1 MFKPLCIAAAM
12 LAAQTAFAYDNQTNH
27 YRLSIDKDAKRAHVE
42 ADVWVEGRELAL
54 FNVMPIPQLKN
65 GQAEFIEK
73 LAVRDMA
80 GNAVKLQDKGEGEY
94 EVDGDRRLRLSYDIR
109 LEHDK
114 YEWPGGNEEVS
125 YRTDEGLMSVGYPL
139 FIVPGVKMHGKTEV
153 TFDLPVGWKAN
164 TPWRSAGK
172 PGAFIA
178 ESRRELVNNAL
189 FFGTARAET
198 FKAGGVEMTLVM
210 GKQYWKR
217 RDAFISMIDKQMNSY
232 QKLYGRGPVADR
244 FLIVINQGASGD
256 GGAFAGS
263 FSQFLKDDGSEVA
276 RPIWGKV
283 MAHEL
288 AHFWDGHSLVPKH
301 PSEEWFKEG
310 VNDYVTVV
318 TMARNKLIDRAMLI
332 QQLENLA
339 RGQNVARN
347 VQGLTMTVR
356 EAVKDKHRNWLL
368 VYGGG
373 TIAGLAM
380 DVELRKAS
388 KGKISLDTL
397 LQEMYKE
404 FGHAGKTYE
413 HADIVRIGKALSGVD
428 LDPLLL
434 NIVASSKAPDL
445 NALFKDI
452 GLRLEQFGMLET
464 YLLRDPAATAEQKA
478 RFSAIFGMPY

>member
-1 MFKPLCIAAAM
+1 MFKPFCIAAAM
-12 LAAQTAFAYDNQTNH
+12 LAAQSAFAFDNQTNH

-54 FNVMPIPQLKN
+54 FNCMPIPQLKN
-65 GQAEFIEK
+65 GQADLIEK
-73 LAVRDMA
+73 LTVRDMA
-80 GNAVKLQDKGEGEY
+80 GSAVALTDKGEGEY

-125 YRTDEGLMSVGYPL
+125 YHTDEGLMSVGYPL
-139 FIVPGVKMHGKTEV
+139 FIVPGVKMLGETEV
-153 TFDLPVGWKAN
+153 AFELPQGWKAN

-172 PGAFIA
+172 PGAFIV
-178 ESRRELVNNAL
+178 ESRRELVNNAF
-189 FFGTARAET
+189 FFGTAHAET

-217 RDAFISMIDKQMNSY
+217 RDAFMSMIDKQMNSY

-244 FLIVINQGASGD
+244 FLIVINQGSTGD
-256 GGAFAGS
+256 GGAFSAS
-263 FSQFLKDDGSEVA
+263 FSQYLKDDGSDVS

-283 MAHEL
+283 MSHEL
-288 AHFWDGHSLVPKH
+288 AHFWDGHSLVPKNE
-301 PSEEWFKEG
+301 SEEWFKEG
-310 VNDYVTVV
+310 VNDYVTVI
-318 TMARNKLIDRAMLI
+318 TMARNKLMDRTMVI

-347 VQGLTMTVR
+347 VQGLTVTVR

-388 KGKISLDTL
+388 KGKVSLDTL
-397 LQEMYKE
+397 LNAMYKE
-404 FGHAGKTYE
+404 FGHKGKQYDQ
-413 HADIVRIGKALSGVD
+413 ADIVRIGKAISGVD
-428 LDPLLL
+428 LDPLLN
-434 NIVASSKAPDL
+434 NIVATSKAPDL
-445 NALFKDI
+445 APLFKDI

-464 YLLRDPAATAEQKA
+464 YLLRDPAATAEQKS
-478 RFSAIFGMPY
+478 RFTAIFGTPY

>member
-1 MFKPLCIAAAM
+1 MFKPLCIAAAI
-12 LAAQTAFAYDNQTNH
+12 LAAHSALAYDQQANH

-42 ADVWVEGRELAL
+42 ADVWVEGRELVL

-65 GQAEFIEK
+65 GQADLIDK

-80 GNAVKLQDKGEGEY
+80 GNAVQLHDKGEGEY

-114 YEWPGGNEEVS
+114 YQWPGGNEEVS
-125 YRTDEGLMSVGYPL
+125 YHTDEGLMAVGYPL
-139 FIVPGVKMHGKTEV
+139 FIVPGVKMHGQTEV
-153 TFDLPVGWKAN
+153 SFDLPVGWKAN
-164 TPWRSAGK
+164 TPWRGSGK
-172 PGAFIA
+172 PGVFIT

-198 FKAGGVEMTLVM
+198 FKTGGVEMTLVM

-217 RDAFISMIDKQMNSY
+217 RDAFVSMIDQQMNSY
-232 QKLYGRGPVADR
+232 QKLYGRGPVAER
-244 FLIVINQGASGD
+244 FLVVINQGDSGD
-256 GGAFAGS
+256 GGAFSGS
-263 FSQFLKDDGSEVA
+263 FSQYLKDDGSEVA
-276 RPIWGKV
+276 RPVWGKV

-288 AHFWDGHSLVPKH
+288 AHFWNGHSLVPKH
-301 PSEEWFKEG
+301 ESEEWFKEG
-310 VNDYVTVV
+310 VNDYVTVI
-318 TMARNKLIDRAMLI
+318 TMARNKLMGRAMLV

-347 VQGLTMTVR
+347 VLGLTMSVR

-388 KGKISLDTL
+388 KGKASLDTL
-397 LQEMYKE
+397 LKEMYKE
-404 FGHAGKTYE
+404 FGHKGKTYDQ
-413 HADIVRIGKALSGVD
+413 ADLVRIGKAISGVD
-428 LDPLLL
+428 LDPLLN
-434 NIVASSKAPDL
+434 NIVATSQAPDL
-445 NALFKDI
+445 APLFRDI

-464 YLLRDPAATAEQKA
+464 YLLRDPAATMEQKA
-478 RFSAIFGMPY
+478 RFSAIFGVPY

>member
-1 MFKPLCIAAAM
+1 MFKPFCIAAAM
-12 LAAQTAFAYDNQTNH
+12 LAAQSAFAFDNQANH

-42 ADVWVEGRELAL
+42 ADVWVEGRDLAL
-54 FNVMPIPQLKN
+54 FNCMPIPQLKN
-65 GQAEFIEK
+65 GQADLIEK
-73 LAVRDMA
+73 LQVHDMA
-80 GNAVKLQDKGEGEY
+80 GNAVVLKDKGEGEY
-94 EVDGDRRLRLSYDIR
+94 DVDGDRRLRLSYDIR

-114 YEWPGGNEEVS
+114 YQWPGGNEEVS
-125 YRTDEGLMSVGYPL
+125 YHTGEGLMSVGYPL
-139 FIVPGVKMHGKTEV
+139 FIVPGEKMLGHTEV
-153 TFDLPVGWKAN
+153 TFDLPIGWKAN
-164 TPWRSAGK
+164 TPWRSTGK
-172 PGAFIA
+172 PDTFLV
-178 ESRRELVNNAL
+178 ESRRELVNNAF
-189 FFGTARAET
+189 FFGTAHAET

-244 FLIVINQGASGD
+244 FLIVINQGDSGD

-263 FSQFLKDDGSEVA
+263 FSQYLKDDGSEVA
-276 RPIWGKV
+276 RPVWGKV

-288 AHFWDGHSLVPKH
+288 AHFWDGHSLVPKNE
-301 PSEEWFKEG
+301 SEEWFKEG
-310 VNDYVTVV
+310 VNDYVTVI
-318 TMARNKLIDRAMLI
+318 TMARNKLMDRSMLI

-347 VQGLTMTVR
+347 VQGLTVTVR

-388 KGKISLDTL
+388 KGKVSLDTL
-397 LQEMYKE
+397 LNEMYKE
-404 FGHAGKTYE
+404 FGHKGKQYDQ
-413 HADIVRIGKALSGVD
+413 ADIVRIGKAISGVD
-428 LDPLLL
+428 LDPLLN
-434 NIVASSKAPDL
+434 NIVATSKAPDL
-445 NALFKDI
+445 SPLFKEI

-464 YLLRDPAATAEQKA
+464 YLLRDPAATVEQKA
-478 RFSAIFGMPY
+478 RFSAIFGVPY

>member
-1 MFKPLCIAAAM
+1 MFKPLCVAAAM
-12 LAAQTAFAYDNQTNH
+12 LAAQSAFAFDNQTNH
-27 YRLSIDKDAKRAHVE
+27 YRLSIDKDANRAHVE
-42 ADVWVEGRELAL
+42 ADVWVEGRDLVL
-54 FNVMPIPQLKN
+54 FNCMPIPQLKN
-65 GQAEFIEK
+65 GQADLIDK

-80 GNAVKLQDKGEGEY
+80 GNPVALTDKGEGEY
-94 EVDGDRRLRLSYDIR
+94 EVDGDRRLHLSYDIR

-125 YRTDEGLMSVGYPL
+125 YHTDEGLMSVGYPL
-139 FIVPGVKMHGKTEV
+139 FIVPGVKMLGQTEV
-153 TFDLPVGWKAN
+153 AFELPQGWKAN
-164 TPWRSAGK
+164 TPWRSGGK
-172 PGAFIA
+172 PGTFVVDT
-178 ESRRELVNNAL
+178 RRELVNNAF

-217 RDAFISMIDKQMNSY
+217 RDAFVSMIGKQMSSY
-232 QKLYGRGPVADR
+232 QKLYGRGPVAER
-244 FLIVINQGASGD
+244 FLIVINQGDTGD

-263 FSQFLKDDGSEVA
+263 FSQYLKDDGSEVS

-283 MAHEL
+283 MSHEL
-288 AHFWDGHSLVPKH
+288 AHFWDGHSLVPKNE
-301 PSEEWFKEG
+301 SEEWFKEG
-310 VNDYVTVV
+310 VNDYVTVI
-318 TMARNKLIDRAMLI
+318 TMARNQLMERSMLI

-347 VQGLTMTVR
+347 VQGLTVTVR

-388 KGKISLDTL
+388 KGKVSLDTL
-397 LQEMYKE
+397 LNEMYKE
-404 FGHAGKTYE
+404 FGHQGKQYDQ
-413 HADIVRIGKALSGVD
+413 ADIVRIGKAISGVD
-428 LDPLLL
+428 LDPLLN
-434 NIVASSKAPDL
+434 NIVATSKAPDL
-445 NALFKDI
+445 GPLFKDI

-464 YLLRDPAATAEQKA
+464 YLLRDPAATPEQKA
-478 RFSAIFGMPY
+478 RFSAIFGIPY

>member
-1 MFKPLCIAAAM
+1 MFKPLCVAAAM
-12 LAAQTAFAYDNQTNH
+12 LAAQSAFAFDNQQNH
-27 YRLSIDKDAKRAHVE
+27 YRLSIDKDARRAHVE

-54 FNVMPIPQLKN
+54 FNCMPIPQLKN
-65 GQAEFIEK
+65 GQADLVEK

-80 GNAVKLQDKGEGEY
+80 GNAVAFKDKGEGEY
-94 EVDGDRRLRLSYDIR
+94 EVDGDRRLRLSYDVR
-109 LEHDK
+109 LDHDK
-114 YEWPGGNEEVS
+114 YLWPGGNEEVS
-125 YRTDEGLMSVGYPL
+125 YHTEEGLMSVGYPL
-139 FIVPGVKMHGKTEV
+139 FIVPGVKMPGQTEV
-153 TFDLPVGWKAN
+153 SFDLPAGWKAN
-164 TPWRSAGK
+164 TALRTAGK
-172 PGAFIA
+172 PGVFLA
-178 ESRRELVNNAL
+178 ESRRELVNNAY

-198 FKAGGVEMTLVM
+198 FTAGGVEMTLVM

-217 RDAFISMIDKQMNSY
+217 RDAFISMIDKQMNAY
-232 QKLYGRGPVADR
+232 QKLYGRGPVAKR
-244 FLIVINQGASGD
+244 FLIVINQGDTGD
-256 GGAFAGS
+256 GGAFSGS
-263 FSQFLKDDGSEVA
+263 FSQYLKDDGSEVA

-288 AHFWDGHSLVPKH
+288 AHFWDGHSLLPKNE
-301 PSEEWFKEG
+301 SEEWFKEG

-347 VQGLTMTVR
+347 VQGLTVTVR

-388 KGKISLDTL
+388 KGKASLDTL
-397 LQEMYKE
+397 LKEMYKE
-404 FGHAGKTYE
+404 FGHQGKTYDQ
-413 HADIVRIGKALSGVD
+413 ADIVRIGKAVGGVD
-428 LDPLLL
+428 LNPLLDT
-434 NIVASSKAPDL
+434 IVASSKAPDL
-445 NALFKDI
+445 APLFKDI

-478 RFSAIFGMPY
+478 RFSAIFGVPY

>member
-12 LAAQTAFAYDNQTNH
+12 LATQSALAFDNQTNH
-27 YRLSIDKDAKRAHVE
+27 YRLRIDQDARRAHVE

-54 FNVMPIPQLKN
+54 FNCMPIPALKN
-65 GQAEFIEK
+65 GQADLIEH
-73 LAVRDMA
+73 LAVRDLA
-80 GNAVKLQDKGEGEY
+80 GNTVALTDKGEGEY

-109 LEHDK
+109 LEHDR
-114 YEWPGGNEEVS
+114 YDWPGGNEEVS
-125 YRTDEGLMSVGYPL
+125 YHTDEGLMATGYPL
-139 FIVPGVKMHGKTEV
+139 FIVPGVQMPGATEV
-153 TFDLPVGWKAN
+153 AFELPPGWRAN
-164 TPWRSAGK
+164 TPWRSAGQ
-172 PGAFIA
+172 PGTYIV
-178 ESRRELVNNAL
+178 ESRRELVNNAF

-198 FKAGGVEMTLVM
+198 FKTGGVDMTLVM

-217 RDAFISMIDKQMNSY
+217 RDAFVSMIDKQMNSY
-232 QKLYGRGPVADR
+232 QKLYGRGPVAQR
-244 FLIVINQGASGD
+244 FLVVINQGASGD
-256 GGAFAGS
+256 GGAFSAS
-263 FSQFLKDDGSEVA
+263 FSQYLKDDGSEVA

-288 AHFWDGHSLVPKH
+288 AHFWDGHSLVPKND
-301 PSEEWFKEG
+301 SEEWFKEG
-310 VNDYVTVV
+310 VNDYVTVL
-318 TMARNKLIDRAMLI
+318 TMARNRLMDRAMLI

-347 VQGLTMTVR
+347 VQGLTVTVR

-388 KGKISLDTL
+388 GGKVSLDTL
-397 LQEMYKE
+397 LRAMYGE
-404 FGHAGKTYE
+404 FGHPGKQYQQ
-413 HADIVRIGKALSGVD
+413 ADIVRIGKAIGGVD
-428 LDPLLL
+428 LEPLLER
-434 NIVASSKAPDL
+434 IVGSSQAPDL
-445 NALFKDI
+445 APLFRDI

-478 RFSAIFGMPY
+478 RFSAIFGQPY

>member
-1 MFKPLCIAAAM
+1 MFKPICIAAAL
-12 LAAQTAFAYDNQTNH
+12 LATQPALAYDQQANR

-42 ADVWVEGRELAL
+42 AEVWVEGRELAL
-54 FNVMPIPQLKN
+54 FNVMPIAQLKN
-65 GQAEFIEK
+65 GQADLIEK

-80 GNAVKLQDKGEGEY
+80 GNPITLLDKGEGEY
-94 EVDGDRRLRLSYDIR
+94 EVDGDRRLRLSYDVR

-114 YEWPGGNEEVS
+114 YQWPGGNEEVS
-125 YRTDEGLMSVGYPL
+125 YHTDEGLMSVGYPL
-139 FIVPGVKMHGKTEV
+139 FIVPGVKMHGQTEV

-164 TPWRSAGK
+164 TPWRSTGK
-172 PGAFIA
+172 PGVFIA

-198 FKAGGVEMTLVM
+198 FKTGGVEMTLVM

-217 RDAFISMIDKQMNSY
+217 RDAFVSMIDKQMNSY

-244 FLIVINQGASGD
+244 FLVIINQGDSGD

-263 FSQFLKDDGSEVA
+263 FSQYLKDDGSEVA

-288 AHFWDGHSLVPKH
+288 AHFWDGHSLVPKNE
-301 PSEEWFKEG
+301 SEEWFKEG
-310 VNDYVTVV
+310 VNDYVTVI
-318 TMARNKLIDRAMLI
+318 TMARNKLLDRSMVI

-347 VQGLTMTVR
+347 VQGLTVTVR

-388 KGKISLDTL
+388 KGKASLDTL
-397 LQEMYKE
+397 LKEMYKE
-404 FGHAGKTYE
+404 FGHKGKAYDQ
-413 HADIVRIGKALSGVD
+413 ADIVRIGKAVSGLD
-428 LDPLLL
+428 LDPLLN
-434 NIVASSKAPDL
+434 NIVATSKAPDL
-445 NALFKDI
+445 APLFRDI

>member
-1 MFKPLCIAAAM
+1 MYKPLCIAAAV
-12 LAAQTAFAYDNQTNH
+12 LAAQSAFAFDNQLNH
-27 YRLSIDKDAKRAHVE
+27 YRLSIDKDARRAHVE

-54 FNVMPIPQLKN
+54 FNVMPIAQLKN
-65 GQAEFIEK
+65 GQADLIEK
-73 LAVRDMA
+73 LTVRDMA
-80 GNAVKLQDKGEGEY
+80 GNPVKLQDKGEGEY
-94 EVDGDRRLRLSYDIR
+94 EVDGDRRLRLSYDVR

-114 YEWPGGNEEVS
+114 YQWPGGNEEVS
-125 YRTDEGLMSVGYPL
+125 YHTEEGLMSVGYPL
-139 FIVPGVKMHGKTEV
+139 FIVPGVKMHGQTEV
-153 TFDLPVGWKAN
+153 SFDLPTGWKAN

-172 PGAFIA
+172 PGVFITG
-178 ESRRELVNNAL
+178 SRRELVNNAL

-198 FKAGGVEMTLVM
+198 FQAGGVEMTLVM

-217 RDAFISMIDKQMNSY
+217 RDAFVSMIGTQMNSY

-244 FLIVINQGASGD
+244 FLIVINQGDSGD
-256 GGAFAGS
+256 GGAFSGS
-263 FSQFLKDDGSEVA
+263 FSQYLKDDGSEAA

-288 AHFWDGHSLVPKH
+288 AHFWDGHSLVPKNE
-301 PSEEWFKEG
+301 SEEWFKEG
-310 VNDYVTVV
+310 VNDYVTVT
-318 TMARNKLIDRAMLI
+318 TMARNKLMDRSMLV

-347 VQGLTMTVR
+347 VQGLTMTVQ

-388 KGKISLDTL
+388 GGKVGLDHL
-397 LQEMYKE
+397 LKAMYQE
-404 FGHAGKTYE
+404 FGHPGKTYQ
-413 HADIVRIGKALSGVD
+413 HADIVRIGKAVGGID
-428 LDPLLL
+428 LDPLLQ

-445 NALFKDI
+445 APLFKDI

-478 RFSAIFGMPY
+478 RFSAIFGVPY

>member
-1 MFKPLCIAAAM
+1 MFKHLCIAAAM
-12 LAAQTAFAYDNQTNH
+12 LAAQSALAFDNQTNH
-27 YRLSIDKDAKRAHVE
+27 YHLSIDKDAKRAHVE
-42 ADVWVEGRELAL
+42 ADVWVEGRDLAL
-54 FNVMPIPQLKN
+54 FNCMPIPQLKN
-65 GQAEFIEK
+65 GQADLIER
-73 LAVRDMA
+73 LQVHDMA
-80 GNAVKLQDKGEGEY
+80 GNAVTLNDKGEGEY

-125 YRTDEGLMSVGYPL
+125 YHTDEGLMSVGYPL
-139 FIVPGVKMHGKTEV
+139 FIVPGVKMLGQTEV
-153 TFDLPVGWKAN
+153 TFDLPTGWKAN
-164 TPWRSAGK
+164 TPWRSTAK
-172 PGAFIA
+172 PGTFIVDT
-178 ESRRELVNNAL
+178 RRELVNNAF

-244 FLIVINQGASGD
+244 FLIVINHGATGD
-256 GGAFAGS
+256 GGAFAAS
-263 FSQFLKDDGSEVA
+263 FSQYLKDDGSEVS

-288 AHFWDGHSLVPKH
+288 AHFWDGHSLVPKNE
-301 PSEEWFKEG
+301 SEEWFKEG

-318 TMARNKLIDRAMLI
+318 TMARNKLLDRSMLI

-347 VQGLTMTVR
+347 VQGLTVTVR

-380 DVELRKAS
+380 DVELRKAT
-388 KGKISLDTL
+388 KGKASLDTL
-397 LQEMYKE
+397 LKEMYKE
-404 FGHAGKTYE
+404 FGHKGKTYDQ
-413 HADIVRIGKALSGVD
+413 ADIVRIARAISGVD
-428 LDPLLL
+428 LDPLLN
-434 NIVASSKAPDL
+434 NIVATSKAPDL
-445 NALFKDI
+445 APLFKDI

-478 RFSAIFGMPY
+478 RFTAIFGIPY

>member
-1 MFKPLCIAAAM
+1 
-12 LAAQTAFAYDNQTNH
+12 
-27 YRLSIDKDAKRAHVE
+27 
-42 ADVWVEGRELAL
+42 
-54 FNVMPIPQLKN
+54 
-65 GQAEFIEK
+65 
-73 LAVRDMA
+73 MA
-80 GNAVKLQDKGEGEY
+80 GNAVALKDKGEGEY
-94 EVDGDRRLRLSYDIR
+94 EVDGDRRLRLSYDVR

-114 YEWPGGNEEVS
+114 YQWPGGNEEVS
-125 YRTDEGLMSVGYPL
+125 YHTDEGLMSVGYPL
-139 FIVPGVKMHGKTEV
+139 FIVPGVKMLGQTEV
-153 TFDLPVGWKAN
+153 TFDLPAGWKAN
-164 TPWRSAGK
+164 TPLRSAGK
-172 PGAFIA
+172 PGVFVA
-178 ESRRELVNNAL
+178 ESRRELVNNAY

-198 FKAGGVEMTLVM
+198 FTAGGVEMTLVM

-217 RDAFISMIDKQMNSY
+217 RDAFVSMIGKQMDSY

-244 FLIVINQGASGD
+244 FLIVINQGDTGD
-256 GGAFAGS
+256 GGAFSGS
-263 FSQFLKDDGSEVA
+263 FSQYLKDDGSEVA

-288 AHFWDGHSLVPKH
+288 AHFWDGHSLVPRH
-301 PSEEWFKEG
+301 ESEEWFKEG

-318 TMARNKLIDRAMLI
+318 TMARNKLMDRGMLI

-347 VQGLTMTVR
+347 VQGLTVTVR

-388 KGKISLDTL
+388 QGTL
-397 LQEMYKE
+397 LKAMYQE
-404 FGHAGKTYE
+404 FGHKGKTYDQ
-413 HADIVRIGKALSGVD
+413 ADIVRIGKAVGGVD
-428 LDPLLL
+428 LGPLLD
-434 NIVASSKAPDL
+434 NIVASSKSPDL
-445 NALFKDI
+445 VPLFKDI

-478 RFSAIFGMPY
+478 RFSAIFGVPY

>member
-1 MFKPLCIAAAM
+1 MYKPLCVAAAM
-12 LAAQTAFAYDNQTNH
+12 LAAQSAFAFDQQTNH
-27 YRLSIDKDAKRAHVE
+27 YRLRIDQDAKRAHVE

-65 GQAEFIEK
+65 GQADLIEK
-73 LAVRDMA
+73 LAVRDMN
-80 GNAVKLQDKGEGEY
+80 GNAVALKDKGEGEY

-114 YEWPGGNEEVS
+114 YQWPGGNEEVS
-125 YRTDEGLMSVGYPL
+125 YHTDEGLMSVGYPL
-139 FIVPGVKMHGKTEV
+139 FIVPGVKMHGQTEV
-153 TFDLPVGWKAN
+153 SFDLPTGWKAN

-172 PGAFIA
+172 PGVFIA
-178 ESRRELVNNAL
+178 ETRRELVNNAL
-189 FFGTARAET
+189 FFGTARSET

-244 FLIVINQGASGD
+244 FLIVINQGDSGD

-263 FSQFLKDDGSEVA
+263 FSQYLKDDGSEVA

-301 PSEEWFKEG
+301 ESEEWFKEG
-310 VNDYVTVV
+310 VNDYVTVI
-318 TMARNKLIDRAMLI
+318 TMARNKLIDRTMLI

-356 EAVKDKHRNWLL
+356 EAVQDKHRNWLL

-380 DVELRKAS
+380 DVELRKATG
-388 KGKISLDTL
+388 GKVGLDHL
-397 LQEMYKE
+397 LKEMYKE
-404 FGHAGKTYE
+404 FGHKGKTYDQ
-413 HADIVRIGKALSGVD
+413 ADIVRIGKAVGGID
-428 LDPLLL
+428 LDPLL
-434 NIVASSKAPDL
+434 NRIVASSKAPEL
-445 NALFKDI
+445 GPLFKEI

-478 RFSAIFGMPY
+478 RFTAIFGQPY

>member
-1 MFKPLCIAAAM
+1 MFKPFCIAAAM
-12 LAAQTAFAYDNQTNH
+12 LAAQSAFAFDNQTNH

-54 FNVMPIPQLKN
+54 FNCMPIPQLKN
-65 GQAEFIEK
+65 GQADLIEK
-73 LAVRDMA
+73 LTVRDMA
-80 GNAVKLQDKGEGEY
+80 GSAVALTDKGEGEY

-125 YRTDEGLMSVGYPL
+125 YHTDEGLMSVGYPL
-139 FIVPGVKMHGKTEV
+139 FIVPGVKMLGDTEV
-153 TFDLPVGWKAN
+153 AFELPQGWKAN

-172 PGAFIA
+172 PGAFIV
-178 ESRRELVNNAL
+178 ESRRELVNNAF
-189 FFGTARAET
+189 FFGTAHAET

-217 RDAFISMIDKQMNSY
+217 RDAFMSMIDKQMNSY

-244 FLIVINQGASGD
+244 FLIVINQGGTGD
-256 GGAFAGS
+256 GGAFSAS
-263 FSQFLKDDGSEVA
+263 FSQYLKDDGSDVS

-283 MAHEL
+283 MSHEL
-288 AHFWDGHSLVPKH
+288 AHFWDGHSLVPKNE
-301 PSEEWFKEG
+301 SEEWFKEG
-310 VNDYVTVV
+310 VNDYVTVI
-318 TMARNKLIDRAMLI
+318 TMARNKLMDRTMVI

-347 VQGLTMTVR
+347 VQGLTVTVR

-388 KGKISLDTL
+388 KGKVSLDTL
-397 LQEMYKE
+397 LNAMYKE
-404 FGHAGKTYE
+404 FGHKGKQYDQ
-413 HADIVRIGKALSGVD
+413 ADIVRIGKAISGVD
-428 LDPLLL
+428 LDPLLN
-434 NIVASSKAPDL
+434 NIVATSKAPDL
-445 NALFKDI
+445 APLFKDI

-464 YLLRDPAATAEQKA
+464 YLLRDPAATTEQKA
-478 RFSAIFGMPY
+478 RFSAIFGVPY

>member
-12 LAAQTAFAYDNQTNH
+12 LAAQSAFAFDSQTNH

-42 ADVWVEGRELAL
+42 ADVWVEGRELVL
-54 FNVMPIPQLKN
+54 FNCMPIPQLKN
-65 GQAEFIEK
+65 GQADLIEN

-80 GNAVKLQDKGEGEY
+80 GRSVALTDKGEGEY

-114 YEWPGGNEEVS
+114 YQWPGGNEEVS
-125 YRTDEGLMSVGYPL
+125 YHTDEGLMSVGYPL
-139 FIVPGVKMHGKTEV
+139 FIVPGVKMPGQTEV
-153 TFDLPVGWKAN
+153 TFDLPIGWKAN
-164 TPWRSAGK
+164 TPWRSAAK
-172 PGAFIA
+172 PGGFVV

-189 FFGTARAET
+189 FFGTARSEN

-217 RDAFISMIDKQMNSY
+217 RDAFVSMIDKQMNSY

-244 FLIVINQGASGD
+244 FLIVINQGDSGD
-256 GGAFAGS
+256 GGAFSGS
-263 FSQFLKDDGSEVA
+263 FSQYLKDDGSEVA

-288 AHFWDGHSLVPKH
+288 AHFWDGHSLVPRNE
-301 PSEEWFKEG
+301 SEEWFKEG
-310 VNDYVTVV
+310 VNDYVTVI
-318 TMARNKLIDRAMLI
+318 TMARNKLMERSMLI

-347 VQGLTMTVR
+347 VQGLTVTVR

-397 LQEMYKE
+397 LHEMYKE
-404 FGHAGKTYE
+404 FGHQGKMYE
-413 HADIVRIGKALSGVD
+413 QADIVRIGKAISGVD
-428 LDPLLL
+428 LEPLLN
-434 NIVASSKAPDL
+434 NIVATSQAPDL
-445 NALFKDI
+445 VPLFKDI

-464 YLLRDPAATAEQKA
+464 YLLRDPAATAEQKT
-478 RFSAIFGMPY
+478 RFSAIFGIPY